1 MALAMVG
8 GGVATTAGGVKLL
21 RVYALYVQGLGEME
35 RLVHP
40 NVVLGRRRTGAR
52 QIRRKGAV
60 IAWVFFMLFA
70 LSIAAVTITL
80 ALLGNDFQEAA
91 ILAIS
96 ALTTAG
102 PLTQIAGEFPIAI
115 SSLGV
120 TEKLILC
127 AAMTFGR
134 LEALA
139 IIALIS
145 PDLWQK

>member
-1 MALAMVG
+1 M
-8 GGVATTAGGVKLL
+8 
-21 RVYALYVQGLGEME
+21 
-35 RLVHP
+35 
-40 NVVLGRRRTGAR
+40 
-52 QIRRKGAV
+52 
-60 IAWVFFMLFA
+60 IAWVLFMLFA
-70 LSIAAVTITL
+70 LSIATVTIAL
-80 ALLGNDFQEAA
+80 ALLGNDFQEAT
-91 ILAIS
+91 ILAIA

-120 TEKLILC
+120 AEKLILC